1 MPKGPKSQKRP
12 AGVIGNAPDRVGR
25 RRTKGEKQLQAE
37 SISLTPVFPQ
47 IRSYEKGS
55 PPFGSDPPLASA
67 PWPDHLPVFFT
78 VSTIA
83 VFERAIAT
91 ETGINWPLLSI
102 PPLFPSIGLLC
113 FQGGGGGR
121 RSGATSRCPG
131 RSGRSAKAGA
141 DRGSRM
147 ARFPSHPIENK
158 KRTSRAD
165 PAARRRLSARGPG
178 RLVYKTPSRI
188 SDPAGRHPGCGRP
201 RADWPN
207 PPPTER
213 MPDVDIR

>member
-91 ETGINWPLLSI
+91 ETGINRPLLSI
-102 PPLFPSIGLLC
+102 PPLYPLHWITPFS
-113 FQGGGGGR
+113 GR
-121 RSGATSRCPG
+121 RRRPPLRSNLALPRAFRSLGQSRGGPRVAHGTISLTPNREQKKNIAG
-131 RSGRSAKAGA
+131 RSCCEATTFR
-141 DRGSRM
+141 
-147 ARFPSHPIENK
+147 
-158 KRTSRAD
+158 SRAW
-165 PAARRRLSARGPG
+165 A
-178 RLVYKTPSRI
+178 
-188 SDPAGRHPGCGRP
+188 P
-201 RADWPN
+201 R
-207 PPPTER
+207 
-213 MPDVDIR
+213 V

>member
-83 VFERAIAT
+83 VFGRAIAT
-91 ETGINWPLLSI
+91 ETGINWPLHSI

-131 RSGRSAKAGA
+131 RSGRDLSERRGIRYQIRQADENSAKAGA

-158 KRTSRAD
+158 QRTSRAD
-165 PAARRRLSARGPG
+165 PGCEAATFR
-178 RLVYKTPSRI
+178 SR
-188 SDPAGRHPGCGRP
+188 AWAP
-201 RADWPN
+201 R
-207 PPPTER
+207 
-213 MPDVDIR
+213 V

>member
-67 PWPDHLPVFFT
+67 PWPDHLPVFFM

-91 ETGINWPLLSI
+91 ETGINSPLLSI
-102 PPLFPSIGLLC
+102 PPLFPSTGLLC

-131 RSGRSAKAGA
+131 VQVATSQSGEESGTRFVRRMRTRPKPGRTEGRAWH
-141 DRGSRM
+141 DFPHTQSRTNKEHREPILLR
-147 ARFPSHPIENK
+147 AREAATF
-158 KRTSRAD
+158 RSRAW
-165 PAARRRLSARGPG
+165 A
-178 RLVYKTPSRI
+178 
-188 SDPAGRHPGCGRP
+188 P
-201 RADWPN
+201 R
-207 PPPTER
+207 
-213 MPDVDIR
+213 V